1 MTEIRSNDMKRT
13 EFRKLAEDVSRC
25 KVCSKM
31 STVPHLISG
40 EVLENDLHGLDTDT
54 PYVNRWNLWHGDL
67 NADIMVIGQ
76 DYGTKEN
83 GENLSLWN
91 TDDHSCATNETLK
104 ELFEKTFKMD
114 IDEKNTSLFFTNMA
128 NCYRK
133 NSTTGSMH
141 PGWLPICANKFM
153 GRLIKII
160 RPKIIIVLGKSAFE
174 ALYCMDELTVECRDP
189 RKSGK
194 TTFSEIIKRKYQID
208 LDGQKIA
215 VFPVYHTGANSKRN
229 RTSDEQ
235 LADWKRIADYYEK
248 IKK

>member
-1 MTEIRSNDMKRT
+1 MKRA

-31 STVPHLISG
+31 STVPHLASG
-40 EVLENDLHGLDTDT
+40 EVLENDRHGLDTDT

-83 GENLSLWN
+83 CENLSLWN
-91 TDDHSCATNETLK
+91 TDDHSCATNKTLK
-104 ELFEKTFKMD
+104 DLFEKTFKMD
-114 IDEKNTSLFFTNMA
+114 IDAKNIPLFFTNIA

-133 NSTTGSMH
+133 NSTTGKMH

-153 GRLIKII
+153 GRLINII
-160 RPKIIIVLGKSAFE
+160 CPKIIIVLGRSAFE
-174 ALYCMDELTVECRDP
+174 ALYCMDELTVECCDP
-189 RKSGK
+189 QKSGK
-194 TTFSEIIKRKYQID
+194 NTFSEIIKRKYQID

-215 VFPVYHTGANSKRN
+215 VFPVYHTGANAKRN
-229 RTSDEQ
+229 RTMDEQ
-235 LADWKRIADYYEK
+235 LSDWKRIADYYEK